1 MIKDTHQFHCAYE
14 LADNLESFAVELSHL
29 LSDAKGYE
37 LKSLENSLIHLA
49 NFREAMIEIEQKV
62 LARKELERIE
72 EINQMEEVE
81 LQTVDGETVTFKAP
95 LGFEVEP
102 ERTLYSYDLYDVQMD
117 GDQILT
123 AKIKF
128 PVNRS
133 LTSQEAA
140 KCRDLFIKV

>member
-29 LSDAKGYE
+29 LSDAKGHE
-37 LKSLENSLIHLA
+37 LKGLEDHLIHLA
-49 NFREAMIEIEQKV
+49 SFREAMVALEEKV
-62 LARKELERIE
+62 LARTELERLE

-95 LGFEVEP
+95 LGVEVEL

-117 GDQILT
+117 GDHILT